1 MKKGVSMPYAK
12 YILADFLM
20 FEFSVVLLTMKV
32 TIFFLQ
38 EVCVYEERVVAMII
52 AEP

>member
-1 MKKGVSMPYAK
+1 MPYAK

-32 TIFFLQ
+32 TIFLQ
-38 EVCVYEERVVAMII
+38 EVCVYEERVVAKIL